1 MPLLVYQ
8 RKKHSDMENI
18 TQQVMSTQPE
28 AGHETSEVI
37 TLQQFISLLKEEEDY
52 WAPDQNNTRLMIS
65 RLRKIFYDEWGWNSE
80 LIRGAKEAENR
91 YAVNILET
99 PTPHTK
105 QLRRFVAN
113 TYTPLHRE
121 VVYSEV
127 DKIYGNSRA
136 GQVPYIYQNDRQ
148 ELVLPTWFMNDI
160 GHVLAGVDAY
170 NHPQVVSPLPDFLM
184 FLAKLFPHVDS
195 NMDVA
200 TWLGDIASSSG
211 DFLFDYLRNGRTPLT
226 PEQEQHYID
235 IDAPGSDMLGNIDAY
250 VIAAH
255 YDVGSSNG
263 MRFTDILEDYYFND
277 KSPQSKRF
285 SIYCEAIGL
294 KGWNGES
301 FANEQKWLKYYT
313 KHLRNNICFQVFSLA
328 KKDLR
333 TIVVLLRIW
342 MGGFKDVLKKE
353 PLLQIWLKAL
363 KENVK
368 RESK

>member
-1 MPLLVYQ
+1 
-8 RKKHSDMENI
+8 MEQV
-18 TQQVMSTQPE
+18 TQQVLSVQPE
-28 AGHETSEVI
+28 AGHDTSDVI
-37 TLQQFISLLKEEEDY
+37 TIQQFIALLREEEDY
-52 WAPDQNNTRLMIS
+52 WAPDQHNTKLMIS

-80 LIRGAKEAENR
+80 LIRGAKNAENR
-91 YAVNILET
+91 YTVNILET
-99 PTPHTK
+99 PTEHTK

-121 VVYSEV
+121 VVYSEA
-127 DKIYGNSRA
+127 DKIYGDSRA
-136 GQVPYIYQNDRQ
+136 GEVPFIYKNDKQ
-148 ELVLPTWFMNDI
+148 ELRLPIGFMNDI

-170 NHPQVVSPLPDFLM
+170 NHPQVVSPLPGFLM
-184 FLAKLFPHVDS
+184 FMAKLFPHVDS

-211 DFLFDYLRNGRTPLT
+211 DFLFDYLRNGRRALT

-250 VIAAH
+250 IIAKH
-255 YDVGSSNG
+255 YDVGSGNG
-263 MRFTDILEDYYFND
+263 MRFTDILEDYYFSDNSVQ
-277 KSPQSKRF
+277 KKRC
-285 SIYCEAIGL
+285 SIFCEVIGL

-301 FANEQKWLKYYT
+301 FANEDEWLKYYI

-342 MGGFKDVLKKE
+342 MGGFEKVLKKE

-368 RESK
+368 LESK